1 MTHPQIFAF
10 AIVTGMMVLFA
21 WGRLRYDIVAMLA
34 LFCAML
40 SGIVPAKDAFK
51 GFGDDIVIIV
61 ASAMIVG
68 SAVAKSGVIEA
79 MVRRVAPLLT
89 TSTRQV
95 AGLAGVVALLSAVVK
110 NIGALSMMLPVASQ
124 IARRQNT
131 PLSRLLM
138 PMSFASLL
146 GGVVTLVGT
155 SPNIIV
161 SKIRADMTG
170 TPFGMF
176 DFTAVGLPLMLAGLV
191 VLVLTHRLLPVRK
204 RNDASMDAAFGGFGY
219 TAEILVPETS
229 IYAGKSVADL
239 EAEGEGDVKIATL
252 IRATHKQYRNPTTQI
267 LRPGDLLLVE
277 GDPIAIEGFVTRA
290 ELIHARHERAPE
302 NQDGEDA
309 IGEFEAVV
317 MPDSMMID
325 WSAEQLRLFHRFGVN
340 VMAVARSGRARR
352 AQRVKDFKFRVGD
365 LVVFQGHRGRMAEV
379 LGELGCLPLASRDV
393 GIGRKRATP
402 WPVLILGVAMALMA
416 GGYVSV
422 AAAFFGAAVLTILT
436 RGIAAREIYDAID
449 WPVLITLGALIP
461 VSEAL
466 STTGASDLIASWL
479 AALGQGFSAYG
490 LLALVMV
497 AAMAVTPFL
506 NNAATVLVMAPIAVG
521 FSKTLGYAAD
531 PFLMAVAL
539 GAACDFLTPIGHQ
552 CNMLVM
558 SPGGYR
564 FGDYARLGAPL
575 SLTVVVVGVPL
586 IAYFW
591 PLTGQ

>member
-1 MTHPQIFAF
+1 MTLPQIYAF
-10 AIVTGMMVLFA
+10 AIVSGMMVLFA

-40 SGIVPAKDAFK
+40 SGIVPARDAFK

-110 NIGALSMMLPVASQ
+110 NIGALSMLMPVADQ

-161 SKIRADMTG
+161 SKIRQDMTG
-170 TPFGMF
+170 EPFRMF
-176 DFTAVGLPLMLAGLV
+176 DFTAVGLPLMIAGLI

-204 RNDASMDAAFGGFGY
+204 RNDASLDAAFGNLGY
-219 TAEILVPETS
+219 TAEILVPDGS
-229 IYAGKSVADL
+229 VFAGRTVADL
-239 EAEGEGDVKIATL
+239 EAEGEGDIRITTL
-252 IRATHKQYRNPTTQI
+252 IRSTHKQYRNPATQT

-277 GDPIAIEGFVTRA
+277 GDPMAIESFATRA
-290 ELIHARHERAPE
+290 ELAHARHERAPE
-302 NQDGEDA
+302 SEDA
-309 IGEFEAVV
+309 EEEVSEFEAVV
-317 MPDSMMID
+317 MPGSVMID
-325 WSAEQLRLFHRFGVN
+325 WSAEQLRLYDRFGVN
-340 VMAVARSGRARR
+340 VMAVARAGRRR
-352 AQRVKDFKFRVGD
+352 GQRVKSFRFQVGD

-379 LGELGCLPLASRDV
+379 LGELGCLPLASRDI

-402 WPVLILGVAMALMA
+402 WPIVILAGAMGLMA
-416 GGYVSV
+416 AGYVSV
-422 AAAFFGAAVLTILT
+422 AAAFFGAAVMIVLT
-436 RGIAAREIYDAID
+436 RGIAARNIYDAID

-461 VSEAL
+461 VSEAM
-466 STTGASDLIASWL
+466 STTGATDLIAGWL
-479 AALGQGFSAYG
+479 AAIGQGFSAYG

-521 FSKTLGYAAD
+521 FAKTLGYAPD

-586 IAYFW
+586 IAFFW